1 MFAALT
7 YYDNVSTVNI
17 SNDFLMKNYHHGN
30 LKEELTACAVKICE
44 SEGYANL
51 SIRKLAKES
60 NVSQTA
66 PYRHFKTKESLYASV
81 AMEGFKKLS
90 LATNIDTS
98 KKVTKKKLVE
108 KGVNYIN
115 FGLEHA
121 NTYDLMFGTA
131 VGDFS
136 NYPDLLDCA
145 NDTYEN
151 MRLSF
156 SKLSN
161 DPEEVIAYK
170 CITLWSML
178 HGLVGILRKVAIV
191 DQSDPE
197 QTLGPISSATIIGGN
212 LDFHLDK
219 VLTGIIQS

>member
-1 MFAALT
+1 
-7 YYDNVSTVNI
+7 
-17 SNDFLMKNYHHGN
+17 MKTYHHGN
-30 LKEELTACAVKICE
+30 LKQELISCAYRLCEEHGYE
-44 SEGYANL
+44 SL
-51 SIRKLAKES
+51 SMRSIAKES
-60 NVSQTA
+60 GVSQTA
-66 PYRHFKTKESLYASV
+66 PYRNFDTKESLYASV

-90 LATNIDTS
+90 VATNLDTS
-98 KKVTKKKLVE
+98 KKVTKKNLVE
-108 KGVNYIN
+108 KGINYIN

-156 SKLSN
+156 SKLSD

-191 DQSDPE
+191 DQLNLKE
-197 QTLGPISSATIIGGN
+197 TKGPITSATIIGDN

-219 VLTGIIQS
+219 VITGIIQS

>member
-1 MFAALT
+1 
-7 YYDNVSTVNI
+7 
-17 SNDFLMKNYHHGN
+17 MKTYHHGN
-30 LKEELTACAVKICE
+30 LKQELISCAFRLCE
-44 SEGYANL
+44 KYGYETL
-51 SIRKLAKES
+51 SMRSIAKES
-60 NVSQTA
+60 GVSQTA
-66 PYRHFKTKESLYASV
+66 PYRHFDTKESLYASV

-90 LATNIDTS
+90 AATNLDTS
-98 KKVTKKKLVE
+98 KKVTKKDLVE

-136 NYPDLLDCA
+136 NYPELLDCA

-170 CITLWSML
+170 CVTLWSML

-191 DQSDPE
+191 DQLDPE
-197 QTLGPISSATIIGGN
+197 QSNGPISSATIISGN

-219 VLTGIIQS
+219 VITGIIQS

>member
-1 MFAALT
+1 
-7 YYDNVSTVNI
+7 
-17 SNDFLMKNYHHGN
+17 MKTYHHGN
-30 LKEELTACAVKICE
+30 LKQELISCAFRLCE
-44 SEGYANL
+44 KHGYETL
-51 SIRKLAKES
+51 SMRSIAKES
-60 NVSQTA
+60 GVSQTA
-66 PYRHFKTKESLYASV
+66 PYRHFDTKESLYASV

-90 LATNIDTS
+90 EATNIDTS
-98 KKVTKKKLVE
+98 KKVTKTELVE

-115 FGLEHA
+115 FGLKHA

-156 SKLSN
+156 SKLSD

-191 DQSDPE
+191 DQ
-197 QTLGPISSATIIGGN
+197 LN
-212 LDFHLDK
+212 L
-219 VLTGIIQS
+219 